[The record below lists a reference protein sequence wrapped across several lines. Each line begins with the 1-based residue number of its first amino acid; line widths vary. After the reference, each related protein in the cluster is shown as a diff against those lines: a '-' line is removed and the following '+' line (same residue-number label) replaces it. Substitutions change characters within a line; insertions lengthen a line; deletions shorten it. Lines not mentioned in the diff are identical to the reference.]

1 MGSKRSFRIFRK
13 VELRNYK
20 IKVNNLFKTSTEIRI
35 KSTIDQ
41 TCFRSQSF
49 LLLKLLGYRGLSTWA
64 LIILIRS
71 LFLESKSVGVFE
83 CGSGSSALWSLTN
96 IVNQSYHPVTYL
108 SSSEVI
114 LSSSELILSSN
125 ELIFSSSELIVPS
138 N

>member
-1 MGSKRSFRIFRK
+1 MFHVQKHLLFLSSFSVPWDMADLKIFKFGIEKKLYCRIFRK

-41 TCFRSQSF
+41 TCFRSQSC
-49 LLLKLLGYRGLSTWA
+49 LLLKLLSYRGLSTWA

-96 IVNQSYHPVTYL
+96 IVNQSYHPVT
-108 SSSEVI
+108 
-114 LSSSELILSSN
+114 
-125 ELIFSSSELIVPS
+125 
-138 N
+138 